1 MADASN
7 MMRGSPLSRLSPC
20 HHKYVMPTRERRL
33 SISAGLI
40 FSFCSKPNPQ
50 AFTKGA
56 TVISKAPSLCSE
68 IRRPASTTVRKKE
81 SALTPVLLRL
91 KRVMTEL
98 ESKVDKEAL
107 KRCNKALISSC
118 LSPSETYTMGSEER

>member
-1 MADASN
+1 MAEASN

-20 HHKYVMPTRERRL
+20 QHKYVMPTRERRL
-33 SISAGLI
+33 SIRDGLI
-40 FSFCSKPNPQ
+40 CSFFSKPKPQ

-81 SALTPVLLRL
+81 SALTPALLRL
-91 KRVMTEL
+91 NRVMTEL

-107 KRCNKALISSC
+107 KSCNKAFISPC
-118 LSPSETYTMGSEER
+118 